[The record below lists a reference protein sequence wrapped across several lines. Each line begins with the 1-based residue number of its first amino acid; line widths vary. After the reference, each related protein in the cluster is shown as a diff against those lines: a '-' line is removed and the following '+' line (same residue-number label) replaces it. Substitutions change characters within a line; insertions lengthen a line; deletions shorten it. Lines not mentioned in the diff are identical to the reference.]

1 MTSLTFPPFQNDITR
16 HTILK
21 ENVKGR
27 RRLRPVE
34 YSLVSVDG
42 SHYEDEDGV
51 WEDGGT
57 TTMLEFPVKKKH
69 VNDGRVEIKCK
80 ASASNG
86 LYESET
92 VVNVPVIAFS
102 VYQFT
107 LPIVIK

>member
-1 MTSLTFPPFQNDITR
+1 M
-16 HTILK
+16 
-21 ENVKGR
+21 KGR

-92 VVNVPVIAFS
+92 VVNVPVIRLKNS
-102 VYQFT
+102 M
-107 LPIVIK
+107 IVSIELINKVKKIYFLEV

>member
-92 VVNVPVIAFS
+92 VVNVPVIR
-102 VYQFT
+102 YKT
-107 LPIVIK
+107 